1 MPYSLSRK
9 RIRASFNK
17 YNVYNALTWRK
28 NRPLS
33 TQYRQIF
40 FAKQE
45 SRAYHGDRLT
55 ENQFKNHF
63 RGDLPVVSPLQSSRK
78 SGDGSLDIPY
88 ALQTFVGLER
98 RLDFAVF
105 RSLLASSVRQAAYCI
120 LRGSVKVNGVR
131 IKSPGYIL
139 RPGDMFS
146 VDPRRVLFALGRP
159 KPSKAESIETT
170 NRIIKKFNAYIDK
183 CHSHPQRMWKLRQKH
198 RKRHRVYNAK
208 YESRREKRV
217 ELHNK
222 EVLKKMQQALEAVKP
237 VGVLE
242 RVLKGQFTPQPKV
255 VGVVKEI
262 QRLTS
267 LSLES
272 KSSGEA
278 FTEVQVLDEKDA
290 NKLASTYYGDGE
302 APPHRSD
309 VKHLVKQVVD
319 SELDSITASYQ
330 LQLSKLDEDPYDP
343 DWLARLPPKVELL
356 KEDEIEDVSAV
367 KIPLPFSTTGGK
379 LYGLSEPSKTW
390 FTPWSPRQFISPFA
404 ILPHHIEVDFQTCH
418 AVYLRDPVAR
428 PGHSEVISPFNLDMH
443 ERAYLW
449 YIYRRRKQLPSLD

>member
-9 RIRASFNK
+9 RLRASFNK

-33 TQYRQIF
+33 TQYRQVF

-63 RGDLPVVSPLQSSRK
+63 RGDLPVVSPLQSSRQ
-78 SGDGSLDIPY
+78 SGDGTVDIPY
-88 ALQTFVGLER
+88 ALQAFVGLER

-159 KPSKAESIETT
+159 KPSKAESIKTT
-170 NRIIKKFNAYIDK
+170 NRIIKKFNAYIDE

-198 RKRHRVYNAK
+198 RKRHTVYNAK
-208 YESRREKRV
+208 YESRRQRRV

-222 EVLKKMQQALEAVKP
+222 EVQRNMQQALEAVKP
-237 VGVLE
+237 VGILE
-242 RVLKGQFTPQPKV
+242 RVFKGQFSPQPKV

-267 LSLES
+267 PSETNSSES
-272 KSSGEA
+272 ASK
-278 FTEVQVLDEKDA
+278 EVQNMTKENA
-290 NKLASTYYGDGE
+290 SQLASTYYGNGE
-302 APPHRSD
+302 APAHRSD
-309 VKHLVKQVVD
+309 VKRLVKQLVD
-319 SELDSITASYQ
+319 SELDSITALHQSQ
-330 LQLSKLDEDPYDP
+330 LAKLDEDPYDT

-356 KEDEIEDVSAV
+356 KEDEIEDPGAV
-367 KIPLPFSTTGGK
+367 KVPLPFSTTGGK

-390 FTPWSPRQFISPFA
+390 FTPWSPRQFVSPFA